1 MKNNPCFARTVIM
14 NRAVPGSG
22 KTSLSRCITDA
33 IRAAG
38 LSIANHSTDD
48 FFMEDGRYCFDL
60 TKLAVY
66 HHWNLL
72 GFQRSLRRG
81 IDVVICDN
89 TNLQPW
95 QTAPYTDL
103 ARRHGYQVIFLNLTP
118 RELWKHVAA
127 QQVTQEKPDAHGVPE
142 ARLAEFIRDFN
153 EYDELLNPSAAVDP
167 ARHHHYIWNQRNLC
181 PEVAGPASHF
191 DLDHLVT
198 IRPDEYY
205 EVKPHIGGDFLNLI
219 RKSA

>member
-1 MKNNPCFARTVIM
+1 MEKHFVKTVIM

-22 KTSLSRCITDA
+22 KTSLARCITDA
-33 IRAAG
+33 IRGAG
-38 LSIANHSTDD
+38 LTIANHSTDD

-60 TKLAVY
+60 KKLAVY
-66 HHWNLL
+66 HHWNLVR
-72 GFQRSLRRG
+72 FQQSLRRG
-81 IDVVICDN
+81 VNVVICDN

-103 ARRHGYQVIFLNLTP
+103 ARRLGYQVIFLNLTP

-127 QQVTQEKPDAHGVPE
+127 QQVTPEKPDAHGVPE
-142 ARLAEFIRDFN
+142 ARLAEFTRDFN

-167 ARHHHYIWNQRNLC
+167 ARHHHYIWNQRNLR
-181 PEVAGPASHF
+181 PKVSGPASHF

-198 IRPDEYY
+198 VRPEEYREAKKY
-205 EVKPHIGGDFLNLI
+205 IGMDFLDLI
-219 RKSA
+219 HQSA

>member
-1 MKNNPCFARTVIM
+1 MRKHFFRTVIM

-38 LSIANHSTDD
+38 LTVANHSTDD
-48 FFMEDGRYCFDL
+48 FFMEDGLYCFDL

-66 HHWNLL
+66 HHWNLV
-72 GFQRSLRRG
+72 GFQQSLCRG
-81 IDVVICDN
+81 VTVVICDN

-103 ARRHGYQVIFLNLTP
+103 ARRHGYRIIFLNLTP

-127 QQVTQEKPDAHGVPE
+127 QQVTPEKPDAHGVPK

-153 EYDELLNPSAAVDP
+153 EYDELLNPFATVDSAK
-167 ARHHHYIWNQRNLC
+167 HHHYI
-181 PEVAGPASHF
+181 V
-191 DLDHLVT
+191 
-198 IRPDEYY
+198 
-205 EVKPHIGGDFLNLI
+205 
-219 RKSA
+219 SAQ